1 MPRYAATTSVSVD
14 RSIVQIRQLVMRFG
28 ADKFAVATGTKTA
41 TVAFSYQGRP
51 VKFDLSLPDQHDER
65 FQFTETGRARRN
77 RDAPLQVWEREC
89 RAKWRSLHLLLKA
102 LFVAIQDGLID
113 FDRAFMHDIV
123 MPDGRTV
130 GQKLLPAVQDAVS
143 RGDVGAQLLLTNS

>member
-1 MPRYAATTSVSVD
+1 MPRYAAGTSVSVD

-28 ADKFAVATGTKTA
+28 ADKFAIATGRKTA
-41 TVAFSYQGRP
+41 TVAFSYKGRP
-51 VKFDLSLPDQHDER
+51 VKFDLSLPDQDDPS
-65 FQFTETGRARRN
+65 FQVTETGRPRRN
-77 RDAPLQVWEREC
+77 ADAPLQAWERAC
-89 RAKWRSLHLLLKA
+89 REKWRSLHLLLKA
-102 LFVAIQDGLID
+102 LFVAIEEGLID

-130 GQKLLPAVQDAVS
+130 GQKLLPVVQDAVS

>member
-1 MPRYAATTSVSVD
+1 MPRYASGTSVTVD
-14 RSIVQIRQLVMRFG
+14 RSITQIRQLVLRFG
-28 ADKFAVATGTKTA
+28 ADKFAVATGRRTA
-41 TVAFSYQGRP
+41 TVAFAYKGRP
-51 VKFDLSLPDQHDER
+51 VKFDLSLPDQDDPV
-65 FQFTETGRARRN
+65 FLVTETGRPRRN
-77 RDAPLQVWEREC
+77 PKAPLEAWDREC

-102 LFVAIQDGLID
+102 LFVAIEEGLLD

-130 GQKLLPAVQDAVS
+130 GQKLLPVVQEAIS